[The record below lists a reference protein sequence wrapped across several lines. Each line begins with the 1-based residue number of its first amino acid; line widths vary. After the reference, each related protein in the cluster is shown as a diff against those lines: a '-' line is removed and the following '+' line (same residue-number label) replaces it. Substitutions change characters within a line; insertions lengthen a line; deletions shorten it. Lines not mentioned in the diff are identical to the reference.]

1 MHIIHVMKRLNPETG
16 NPFRRGDIG
25 EDGKLFHGYNKT
37 FIRKDGYFSEMWM
50 STDRI
55 SPIET

>member
-1 MHIIHVMKRLNPETG
+1 MKRLNPETG